1 MSERSGRRFLLLCL
15 LGALLTT
22 CGCGAAEP
30 ATADGLLRAALS
42 QLARDIEQDTTV
54 TFQDR
59 VALRVKTDETRGVK
73 RTVGE
78 IDLQPP
84 AKGRFVGE
92 LTFTGCF
99 SESSHRSE
107 WTVTVIT
114 VDGGETFY
122 ARSPGQP
129 WEAGTESLPMDGYY
143 ERFFPILE
151 EARECEFV
159 EDPGLQR
166 AGCRVIRCR
175 PDTEGLMSS
184 YTPGVIA
191 AGFAEDD
198 LAELGEAWALVWV
211 RLADNRLQRV
221 EMEVR
226 IEKPGFGT
234 WSVRFECEL
243 TGWGEA
249 IEPPIEAPAL

>member
-1 MSERSGRRFLLLCL
+1 VSE
-15 LGALLTT
+15 
-22 CGCGAAEP
+22 
-30 ATADGLLRAALS
+30 
-42 QLARDIEQDTTV
+42 V
-54 TFQDR
+54 
-59 VALRVKTDETRGVK
+59 
-73 RTVGE
+73 
-78 IDLQPP
+78 DLEPP
-84 AKGRFVGE
+84 AKGRFLGE

-99 SESSHRSE
+99 SESGHRSE
-107 WTVTVIT
+107 TTVTTIT

-122 ARSPGQP
+122 ARVPGHRL
-129 WEAGTESLPMDGYY
+129 EVGSEGFSMEGYY

-151 EARECEFV
+151 EAGDCEFV

-175 PDTEGLMSS
+175 PDTEGLIQI
-184 YTPGVIA
+184 YAPEAFV
-191 AGFAEDD
+191 AGFSEDD

-226 IEKPGFGT
+226 IEKPGLGT
-234 WSVRFECEL
+234 WSERLETEL

>member
-1 MSERSGRRFLLLCL
+1 MSWWRGAVLVGILCA
-15 LGALLTT
+15 ALLTT

-30 ATADGLLRAALS
+30 ATADGLLRAALW

-59 VALRVKTDETRGVK
+59 AVYRVKTDETSGALRGV
-73 RTVGE
+73 TEV
-78 IDLQPP
+78 DLQPP
-84 AKGRFVGE
+84 AKGRLVAE
-92 LTFTGCF
+92 LILTGCF
-99 SESSHRSE
+99 SESGDRSE
-107 WTVTVIT
+107 TTGTAIT

-122 ARSPGQP
+122 ARFPGQP
-129 WEAGTESLPMDGYY
+129 WEAGAEGFSMEVNY
-143 ERFFPILE
+143 ERFFALFE
-151 EARECEFV
+151 EAGDCAFV
-159 EDPGLQR
+159 EDPSLQR

-175 PDTEGLMSS
+175 PDTVGLMSS
-184 YTPGVIA
+184 SAPEAFA
-191 AGFAEDD
+191 AGFGEED

-226 IEKPGFGT
+226 IEKPGLGT